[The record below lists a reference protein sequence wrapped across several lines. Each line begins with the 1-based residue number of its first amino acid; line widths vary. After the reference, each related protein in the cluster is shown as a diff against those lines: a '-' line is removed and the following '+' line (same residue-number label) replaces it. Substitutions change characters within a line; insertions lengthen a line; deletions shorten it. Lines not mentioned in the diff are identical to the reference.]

1 MNKSIDEII
10 SRLTLDE
17 IIALAEGTN
26 DINVLAALSK
36 YPYKAVRL
44 SVVNNKNITLSILKE
59 MQKVEH
65 EWVMVWAVENEID
78 KRNKTY
84 VKRCSS
90 SAYDDDA
97 YPTRTTAWDDDP
109 YPPYR

>member
-10 SRLTLDE
+10 SLLTLSE
-17 IIALAEGTN
+17 IITLAKETN
-26 DINVLAALSK
+26 DINVLKALSK
-36 YPYKAVRL
+36 YPNKAVRL

-59 MQKVEH
+59 MQIFEH
-65 EWVMVWAVENEID
+65 EWAMVWAVENEID
-78 KRNKTY
+78 KRNNTY
-84 VKRCSS
+84 VKRCRS
-90 SAYDDDA
+90 SAYDDEA